1 MKTTGRLGR
10 ATVRALPPTILVGA
24 GLLLFGAF
32 DILRRGTR
40 PAVAAVIGLGLTAVV
55 FLTYFVLGLAGSHLR
70 TDGSARV
77 PWPYACL
84 VVLAVVIA
92 LGVVAYVA
100 LRSLP
105 EAWR

>member
-1 MKTTGRLGR
+1 MKSTGRVGR
-10 ATVRALPPTILVGA
+10 ATARALRPTILVGA
-24 GLLLFGAF
+24 GVLLFGAF
-32 DILRRGTR
+32 DVLRRGTR
-40 PAVAAVIGLGLTAVV
+40 PAVAAVIGLALTAVV
-55 FLTYFVLGLAGSHLR
+55 FLTYFVLGLASRLR